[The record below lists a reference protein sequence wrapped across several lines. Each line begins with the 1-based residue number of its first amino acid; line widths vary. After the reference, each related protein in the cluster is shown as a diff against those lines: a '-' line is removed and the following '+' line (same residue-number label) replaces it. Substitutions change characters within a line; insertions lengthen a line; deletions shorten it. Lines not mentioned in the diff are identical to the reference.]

1 MDQLIEQRLAVIETV
16 VLRLEERLFG
26 NGQPGEIAQLKRRV
40 RNLESWF
47 WRAAGACGVLLA
59 LLQLLDHSFAR
70 LAGK

>member
-47 WRAAGACGVLLA
+47 RRAAGAGGVLLA

>member
-16 VLRLEERLFG
+16 VVRLEERLFG

-47 WRAAGACGVLLA
+47 WRAAGAGGVLLA